1 MERELAERSILLHLV
16 SIGALGVIWRPPLD
30 ERQYTRLSSE
40 GKERVELGGEVM
52 KGASREKWE
61 KKGAGMMI
69 DNGTCQ
75 GVAREKNA
83 ENRMFRG
90 TVMVRFADE
99 ERWQNKH

>member
-1 MERELAERSILLHLV
+1 MERELAERSIFLHLV
-16 SIGALGVIWRPPLD
+16 STRALGVIWRPPLD

-69 DNGTCQ
+69 DNALVKG
-75 GVAREKNA
+75 
-83 ENRMFRG
+83 
-90 TVMVRFADE
+90 
-99 ERWQNKH
+99 

>member
-1 MERELAERSILLHLV
+1 
-16 SIGALGVIWRPPLD
+16 
-30 ERQYTRLSSE
+30 
-40 GKERVELGGEVM
+40 M

-75 GVAREKNA
+75 GVAWEKNS
-83 ENRMFRG
+83 ENRIFRG
-90 TVMVRFADE
+90 TVTARFADE

>member
-1 MERELAERSILLHLV
+1 MAEVSILPHLV

-30 ERQYTRLSSE
+30 ERQYIRLSSE
-40 GKERVELGGEVM
+40 GKERVELGGEVI
-52 KGASREKWE
+52 KGESREKWE

-75 GVAREKNA
+75 GAARGKNT
-83 ENRMFRG
+83 ENRIFRG
-90 TVMVRFADE
+90 TVMARFADE

>member
-1 MERELAERSILLHLV
+1 MAEVSILPHLV
-16 SIGALGVIWRPPLD
+16 SIGALGVIWRLPLD

-69 DNGTCQ
+69 DDALVKG
-75 GVAREKNA
+75 
-83 ENRMFRG
+83 
-90 TVMVRFADE
+90 
-99 ERWQNKH
+99 